1 MENILIAFLSVLIL
15 SLIWLLFKY
24 QHQKN
29 KIEILDQN
37 YTLMKN
43 QNILLEQEKKEN
55 LQKISHLNEEK
66 MIILSQYEAI
76 KARLEEKEQRQKEL
90 LNTHLQERNNLK
102 EEYTQNLDQL
112 EKKYKQNLFELKE
125 EFEQNLQRQNV
136 NILNQNKL
144 MFNED
149 AKKILEEIFIPVK
162 KSVKEYSEKLSQ
174 NEISLKTN
182 IDNMFKFSQNMGEN
196 ADKLAKI
203 LKGDKKIRGNFAEL
217 QLKSVLENSGLIQGV
232 QYKLQEKFE
241 NEDKTYIPDAVV
253 FLDNKKSI
261 IIDAKFSLPNDF
273 NFEEL
278 SQNTIKELAYNLK
291 SRIDELAKKPY
302 AQFDKHTYEF
312 VLLFIP
318 YQNILDLVISVDLE
332 IYQYAY
338 KKKVYL
344 TTPNTL
350 FMALNTINIS
360 WKNIQSNEN
369 ILKAFDELGK
379 FHDKFVG
386 VLDDFEKIKDG
397 VKKLNT
403 NIDSMQNKLT
413 HGSGNIAS
421 RVVKL
426 KELGAKT
433 QKFIKYEINDESNM

>member
-37 YTLMKN
+37 HTLMQN
-43 QNILLEQEKKEN
+43 QNTLLEQEKKEN
-55 LQKISHLNEEK
+55 LQKISHLNGEK

-112 EKKYKQNLFELKE
+112 EKKYKQNLFELKQ

>member
-37 YTLMKN
+37 YTLMQN
-43 QNILLEQEKKEN
+43 QNTLLEQEKKEN

-253 FLDNKKSI
+253 FLDSKKSI

-278 SQNTIKELAYNLK
+278 SQNTIKELACNLK